1 MVNQNII
8 FGAAYYEE
16 YLPYDRLEKDM
27 QMMVDAG
34 FNTIRIAE
42 STWSVEE
49 PRPGEYDF
57 SHVDRVI
64 NAAARYGLN
73 VIVGTPTYAV
83 PYWLVQLDP
92 DVLATTASGKNR
104 YGSRQNMDITN
115 PTYRYYA
122 EGIIRN
128 LVSHTAG
135 YPNVIGFQIDNET
148 KHYGTAGSGMLTL
161 FQRWMKERFGTIKAV
176 NECLGLNYWSNSVT
190 RFEDLPDPSGT
201 INGSYACEFAKFQR
215 KMAED
220 FLMWQS
226 DIVKK
231 YKRPDQFVT
240 QNLDYEW
247 KSFGAPGQ
255 QDGYSWG
262 IQPDIC
268 HYKAAKAMTLIG
280 TDIYCFDQD
289 KLTGCEIAFGG
300 DLMRS
305 LRDEPYLV
313 LESQAQAFK
322 DWLPYPGQIRQMAY
336 SHLASGACG
345 VMYWNWHSIHNG
357 LESYWKGL
365 LSHDFESNPTYE
377 EAKLLGGEL
386 KKLAPHIAPMKKQN
400 RIAMVVSTEAVNALK
415 WFPTDKDLNY
425 NDVIHWIYDALYEL
439 NLECDIIFSQAEDWS
454 KYDLLIF
461 PQLYVIHESMVSR
474 IKEFV
479 NGGGTVLSTFRSFMA
494 DENVKI
500 FADRQPHGLTD
511 CFGMTYNQYTR
522 PVNTMVDGAE
532 AQYWMELLNPT
543 TAEVKASYQ
552 HKYWGKYAALTRNEF
567 GKGHAWYLGTMLPK
581 EKLKEYLLEVAEDAG
596 IQKPKECWPLVVRS
610 GIGANG
616 QKIHFLFNYS
626 SDEKAILS
634 QWKGKDLLNKKEYEI
649 GQKIYLKD
657 WGVCILE
664 ENL

>member
-161 FQRWMKERFGTIKAV
+161 FQRWMKERFGTIEAV

>member
-161 FQRWMKERFGTIKAV
+161 FQRWMKERFGTIEAV

-386 KKLAPHIAPMKKQN
+386 KKLASHIAPMKKQN

-439 NLECDIIFSQAEDWS
+439 NLECDIIFFQAEDWS

-479 NGGGTVLSTFRSFMA
+479 NGGGTVLATFRSFMA

-581 EKLKEYLLEVAEDAG
+581 EKLKEYLLEVAADAG